1 VPKKAKLTF
10 VVFLIVLIV
19 VAGGYLVGSR
29 KSVAHTPQKAN
40 TASTPINLNPPTRAD
55 LAIVDQHKE
64 ALSNHLQQQN
74 STSPRS
80 TKSTVIPI
88 IVDASQYD
96 QKIEVRSYVPG
107 IYESDGTCTVT
118 FSKGL
123 TKITKTVPA
132 LSDATT
138 VRCTNVDVGRAEF
151 SVGSWSVTVNYV
163 SPSTSGT
170 SSERKF
176 EVT

>member
-1 VPKKAKLTF
+1 
-10 VVFLIVLIV
+10 
-19 VAGGYLVGSR
+19 
-29 KSVAHTPQKAN
+29 
-40 TASTPINLNPPTRAD
+40 
-55 LAIVDQHKE
+55 
-64 ALSNHLQQQN
+64 
-74 STSPRS
+74 
-80 TKSTVIPI
+80 
-88 IVDASQYD
+88 
-96 QKIEVRSYVPG
+96 
-107 IYESDGTCTVT
+107 
-118 FSKGL
+118 
-123 TKITKTVPA
+123 VPA